1 MGGTLGG
8 DEEALRAFEQHLR
21 IERGRS
27 EHTTRA
33 YLSDLRALRA
43 YLTKDP
49 PGDGYAPLLAADL
62 GDLRG
67 WLGSLAAAKASRA
80 TINRRAAS
88 VRTFYAWATR
98 GGRLAANPALRL
110 VTAGKARALPTI
122 LSAEQARA
130 TLEAAAVSAD
140 DGDPVALRDR
150 AMCEL
155 LYASGIR
162 VGELVALD
170 VDDVDLTARLA
181 RVHGKGNKERTVPFG
196 EPAGHAIAE
205 WLAGGRPALATPTSG
220 PALFLGARGG
230 RIDQRRVRDVV
241 HAALARLPGQPDL
254 APHGLRHTAAT
265 HILDGGADLRMVQEL
280 LGHRSLAT
288 TQLYT
293 HVSIE
298 RLKESYARAHPRA

>member
-130 TLEAAAVSAD
+130 TLLGLPERRRW
-140 DGDPVALRDR
+140 G
-150 AMCEL
+150 
-155 LYASGIR
+155 SG
-162 VGELVALD
+162 G
-170 VDDVDLTARLA
+170 TARP
-181 RVHGKGNKERTVPFG
+181 G
-196 EPAGHAIAE
+196 
-205 WLAGGRPALATPTSG
+205 
-220 PALFLGARGG
+220 
-230 RIDQRRVRDVV
+230 DV
-241 HAALARLPGQPDL
+241 
-254 APHGLRHTAAT
+254 
-265 HILDGGADLRMVQEL
+265 
-280 LGHRSLAT
+280 
-288 TQLYT
+288 
-293 HVSIE
+293 
-298 RLKESYARAHPRA
+298 

>member
-1 MGGTLGG
+1 
-8 DEEALRAFEQHLR
+8 
-21 IERGRS
+21 
-27 EHTTRA
+27 
-33 YLSDLRALRA
+33 
-43 YLTKDP
+43 
-49 PGDGYAPLLAADL
+49 
-62 GDLRG
+62 
-67 WLGSLAAAKASRA
+67 
-80 TINRRAAS
+80 
-88 VRTFYAWATR
+88 
-98 GGRLAANPALRL
+98 
-110 VTAGKARALPTI
+110 
-122 LSAEQARA
+122 
-130 TLEAAAVSAD
+130 
-140 DGDPVALRDR
+140 
-150 AMCEL
+150 MCEL

-205 WLAGGRPALATPTSG
+205 WLAGGRPALAIPTSG